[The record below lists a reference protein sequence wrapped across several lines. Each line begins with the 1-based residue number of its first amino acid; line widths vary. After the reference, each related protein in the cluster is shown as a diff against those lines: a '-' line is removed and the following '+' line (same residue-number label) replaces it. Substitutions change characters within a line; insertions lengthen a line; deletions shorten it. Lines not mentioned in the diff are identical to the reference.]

1 MAQDVFVSYAAA
13 DKRVADAVVA
23 WLELRGI
30 RCWMAPRDIAAG
42 TTWGEAIVEGI
53 EASQVMVLIF
63 SSHANESPQLIREVE
78 RAVSHGISLIPFR
91 IEDVNP
97 APGLGYFIGSEHWID
112 AINPPLDPH
121 LESLVRVV
129 DTLIR
134 RDPSDAQPLEPIAA
148 PPEAPSDRIA
158 VDVEEG
164 DALDFPADVLA
175 LKNASGAFYGVDKA
189 VAARYLDRLGLPFPL
204 PDQVGEGR
212 VVESRR
218 CIAAERI
225 AVIGVPSL
233 FDFGH
238 REIRRFA
245 SDILQ
250 VLHRQP
256 KPTHHLA
263 LTIQGAALQLNAAEV
278 FETQLGGLIDALDDG
293 YIPDGLQRI
302 TFVERDPARAIQM
315 RTAVERVLPDGSI
328 PIRDI
333 SEKTSAATPDPDD
346 SPVGA
351 PVPFEPYSGHE
362 PYLFV
367 SYAHAD
373 GDQVF
378 QHLGRLHAEGYRI
391 WYDAGITPGTNWEDS
406 IAEAIAGAE
415 QVLVCLTPRSAA
427 SQHVRDEIS
436 YALNKKKRFL
446 AAYLE
451 ETELPPGL
459 ELRIGNKQ
467 AIMLFRQPTDGFTN
481 VIAQALAPDL
491 RSGIN

>member
-1 MAQDVFVSYAAA
+1 MAHDVFVSYSQK
-13 DKRVADAVVA
+13 DKAADAVVA
-23 WLELRGI
+23 RLEQDGS
-30 RCWMAPRDIAAG
+30 RCWIAARDILPG
-42 TTWGEAIVEGI
+42 TSWGDAIAEAIA
-53 EASQVMVLIF
+53 ASRVMVLVL
-63 SSHANESPQLIREVE
+63 SANSNRSGQVIREVE
-78 RAVSHGISLIPFR
+78 GAVANGIPLIAFR
-91 IEDVNP
+91 IEELDASP
-97 APGLGYFIGSEHWID
+97 SLGHLIGSAHWID
-112 AINPPLDPH
+112 AIDPPLEPH
-121 LESLVRVV
+121 LESLMRVV
-129 DTLIR
+129 DTFIP
-134 RDPSDAQPLEPIAA
+134 RDSSEAQSLALVAA
-148 PPEAPSDRIA
+148 PPEGRNDRIA

-164 DALDFPADVLA
+164 NALDFPADVLA
-175 LKNASGAFYGVDKA
+175 LKHASGAFYGVDKA

-204 PDQVGEGR
+204 PDQVGEGL
-212 VVESRR
+212 VIDSRH

-225 AVIGVPSL
+225 AIIGVPGL

-245 SDILQ
+245 SAILQ

-256 KPTHHLA
+256 EPTRHLA
-263 LTIQGAALQLNAAEV
+263 LTIQGAALVLDAAEV
-278 FETQLGGLIDALDDG
+278 CETQLGGLIDALDDG
-293 YIPDGLQRI
+293 NIPDGLQRI
-302 TFVERDPARAIQM
+302 TFVERDPDRAAKM

-328 PIRDI
+328 PIRAT
-333 SEKTSAATPDPDD
+333 SEKTTAAVPEPENPPAD
-346 SPVGA
+346 A
-351 PVPFEPYSGHE
+351 PAPFEPYNGHE

-427 SQHVRDEIS
+427 SQHVRDEVS
-436 YALNKKKRFL
+436 YALNKKKLFL

-459 ELRIGNKQ
+459 ELRIGNRQ
-467 AIMLFRQPTDGFTN
+467 AIMLFRQPADGFAN
-481 VIAQALAPDL
+481 VIAQALAPGL
-491 RSGIN
+491 RSRIN

>member
-1 MAQDVFVSYAAA
+1 MAQEVFVAFAAA
-13 DKRVADAVVA
+13 DRRVADAVVA
-23 WLELRGI
+23 HLELSGI
-30 RCWMAPRDIAAG
+30 RCWIAHRDIAAG
-42 TTWGEAIVEGI
+42 VGWAMAIIEAI
-53 EASQVMVLIF
+53 ADSQVAVLIL
-63 SSHANESPQLIREVE
+63 SSHANESPQLHREVE
-78 RAVSHGISLIPFR
+78 RAVSNGIPLIPFR
-91 IEDVNP
+91 IEQVDP
-97 APGLGYFIGSEHWID
+97 SPGLGYFIGSTHWLD
-112 AINPPLDPH
+112 AISPPLELH
-121 LESLVRVV
+121 LDSLVRVV
-129 DTLIR
+129 GTLVR
-134 RDPSDAQPLEPIAA
+134 RDPSEAQSREPVAVL
-148 PPEAPSDRIA
+148 PEGRNDRIA

-175 LKNASGAFYGVDKA
+175 LKHASGAFYGVDKA

-204 PDQVGEGR
+204 PDQIGQGR

-225 AVIGVPSL
+225 AVIGVPGL

-245 SDILQ
+245 SAILQ

-256 KPTHHLA
+256 EPTRHLA
-263 LTIQGAALQLNAAEV
+263 LTIQGAALLLDAAEV
-278 FETQLGGLIDALDDG
+278 CETELGGLIDALDDG
-293 YIPDGLQRI
+293 YIPNGLQRI
-302 TFVERDPARAIQM
+302 TFVERDPARAAKM

-333 SEKTSAATPDPDD
+333 AEKTTAAVPGPEN
-346 SPVGA
+346 PPA
-351 PVPFEPYSGHE
+351 EALAPFEPYNGHE

-378 QHLGRLHAEGYRI
+378 RHLDGLHAEGYRI

-415 QVLVCLTPRSAA
+415 QVLVCVTPRSAA
-427 SQHVRDEIS
+427 SPHVRDEVS

-446 AAYLE
+446 AAFLE

-467 AIMLFRQPTDGFTN
+467 AIMLFQHPAEGFAN
-481 VIAQALAPDL
+481 VIAQALVPGL
-491 RSGIN
+491 RSRIS